1 MNTDF
6 KISRNFITKL
16 PKPHGNCLQDTSS
29 DSEFN
34 SSDFDYIVR
43 TRNLDYNQEYCYS
56 LCVQRKTIDYL
67 DCANAF
73 IPGLLNITEY
83 CSPSP
88 NNSKFIMMWSI
99 ISDHVNIINEC
110 RTSCPYECISN
121 EYTAVMSMSTFQ
133 NNSINGSQ
141 SILQIQVYYQNME
154 YTNIEQISLLSVE
167 DLMSNFGG
175 TLGLFLG
182 NL

>member
-1 MNTDF
+1 
-6 KISRNFITKL
+6 
-16 PKPHGNCLQDTSS
+16 
-29 DSEFN
+29 
-34 SSDFDYIVR
+34 
-43 TRNLDYNQEYCYS
+43 
-56 LCVQRKTIDYL
+56 
-67 DCANAF
+67 
-73 IPGLLNITEY
+73 
-83 CSPSP
+83 
-88 NNSKFIMMWSI
+88 MMWSI
-99 ISDHVNIINEC
+99 ISDHVNIIDEC

-121 EYTAVMSMSTFQ
+121 EYTAVVSMSTFQ
-133 NNSINGSQ
+133 NNNYKSINDSQ